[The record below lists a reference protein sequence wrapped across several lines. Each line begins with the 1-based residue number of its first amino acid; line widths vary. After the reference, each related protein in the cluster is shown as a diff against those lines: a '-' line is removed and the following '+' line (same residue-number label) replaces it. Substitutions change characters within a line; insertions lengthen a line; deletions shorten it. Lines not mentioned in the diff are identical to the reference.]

1 MENVI
6 YIAMGIHVENGQASA
21 PNTRQFTDRNQ
32 ADRQF
37 HLYCAA
43 AATSNYPSDSAI
55 LMTAEGFVLE
65 SKTWKHEAQ
74 PEPEPETIEQY

>member
-1 MENVI
+1 MDNVI
-6 YIAMGIHVENGQASA
+6 YIAMGIHVENGQAST

-43 AATSNYPSDSAI
+43 AATSDYPSDSAI

-65 SKTWKHEAQ
+65 SKTWKHEVT
-74 PEPEPETIEQY
+74 PEPAEVEGE